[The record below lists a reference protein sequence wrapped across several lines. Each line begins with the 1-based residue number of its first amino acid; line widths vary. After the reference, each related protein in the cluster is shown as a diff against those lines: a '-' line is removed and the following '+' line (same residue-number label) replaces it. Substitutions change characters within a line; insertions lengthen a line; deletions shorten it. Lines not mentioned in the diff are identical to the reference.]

1 MNDEKR
7 IILDFS
13 EADSLSKVHDLLK
26 QAFGFSEY
34 YGGNWDALSDCLGD
48 FCSDG
53 AEHTIELRGFYGM
66 EIGLRAKC
74 APMLKV
80 FGDAQEEWGNIEFT
94 VVS

>member
-1 MNDEKR
+1 MKHKR
-7 IILDFS
+7 LIILEFS
-13 EADSLSKVHDLLK
+13 GVRTLRQVHDLL
-26 QAFGFSEY
+26 QETFSFPEY

-53 AEHTIELRGFYGM
+53 AAYEIELRGFYAM
-66 EIGLRAKC
+66 EAELRAQC
-74 APMLKV
+74 APMLTV